1 MAIPILLVVVYEAP
15 KPLAVCRHFRLL
27 FFWFEFAANQLLL
40 NLPVVVRTLYMPRK
54 RQNPVHLTPFI
65 ETLIWTTLTSSVTFI
80 QMVTEHA
87 VNKGALGC

>member
-65 ETLIWTTLTSSVTFI
+65 ETLSSSVTFI